1 VQELTS
7 VSVSANLPFVE
18 TYQDGIA
25 AIGDPTRRAIFELLA
40 KGPTPVGELAAR
52 LPVSRPAVS
61 QHLRV
66 LKAAG
71 LVHDRA
77 VGTRRLYQLDPT
89 GVAGMR
95 AYLDRFW
102 DSALTDFKAAAE
114 GARNDADQQSDRQSD
129 RQTQQGPE
137 EEPEPEPEQE

>member
-1 VQELTS
+1 MQ
-7 VSVSANLPFVE
+7 

-40 KGPTPVGELAAR
+40 DGPTPVGELAAR

-66 LKAAG
+66 LKEAG
-71 LVHDRA
+71 LVQDRA
-77 VGTRRLYQLDPT
+77 AGTRRLYQLDPA

-102 DSALTDFKAAAE
+102 DRALTDFKAAAE
-114 GARNDADQQSDRQSD
+114 AAQGELGRQPAGQPQQQP
-129 RQTQQGPE
+129 G
-137 EEPEPEPEQE
+137 QE